1 MVFSMDAREDEH
13 YDKVGSSFKRLPAGR
28 YHVEVID
35 VDESFQKNADKLF
48 VTFEVLAGTI
58 PDHVGER
65 HTEFFSV
72 TEQAMDRL
80 KRLAM
85 VCGLIKPG
93 EAKDIS
99 FEDCIHASLI
109 IEFVP
114 NSYVSEKTGKK
125 VETTQLAFG
134 GFWTEDHDDVKEV
147 PRGKRSPQP
156 TADQSADQPAATEA
170 EAGSGTSQWDN
181 I

>member
-1 MVFSMDAREDEH
+1 MVFNMDAREDES
-13 YDKVGSSFKRLPAGR
+13 YDKVGSGFKRLPAGR
-28 YHVEVID
+28 YHVEVIE
-35 VDESFQKNADKLF
+35 VDETFQKNADKIL

-72 TEQAMDRL
+72 TENAMDRL

-93 EAKDIS
+93 ESKDIS

-114 NSYVSEKTGKK
+114 NSYKSKKTEKM

-134 GFWTEDHDDVKEV
+134 GFWTEGHPDVKEV

-156 TADQSADQPAATEA
+156 AGEQPAAAEA
-170 EAGSGTSQWDN
+170 EASGGASQWDD

>member
-1 MVFSMDAREDEH
+1 MVFNMDARGDES
-13 YDKVGSSFKRLPAGR
+13 YDKVGSGFKRLPAGR
-28 YHVEVID
+28 YHVEVIE
-35 VDESFQKNADKLF
+35 VDETFQKNADKLL

-72 TEQAMDRL
+72 TDNAMDRL

-93 EAKDIS
+93 ESKEIS
-99 FEDCIHASLI
+99 FEDCIHATLI

-114 NSYVSEKTGKK
+114 NSYKSKKTEKM

-134 GFWTEDHDDVKEV
+134 GFWSEDHADVKDV

-156 TADQSADQPAATEA
+156 ASDQPAAGDGDA
-170 EAGSGTSQWDN
+170 EASGGGGTQWDN